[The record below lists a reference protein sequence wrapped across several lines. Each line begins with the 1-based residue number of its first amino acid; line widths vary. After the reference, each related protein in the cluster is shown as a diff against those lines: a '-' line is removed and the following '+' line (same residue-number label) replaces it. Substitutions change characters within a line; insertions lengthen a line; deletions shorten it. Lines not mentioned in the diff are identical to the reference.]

1 MYMYS
6 TASLYML
13 YLLFVHSRNAI
24 YTMMQCIV
32 HTTYM
37 FTIHPIYS
45 IIDDKIDDNFTVST
59 IVTVCVQKT
68 LYLPYICLL
77 TYSKRQTYSHCTY
90 YLCSFRNDHC
100 VCVCVCVHVCFRD
113 DPCVC
118 VCVEDVCVLYTYLFH
133 IYVVYTFIM
142 YGENFHVVNLAAG

>member
-1 MYMYS
+1 MYS

-45 IIDDKIDDNFTVST
+45 IIDDKIDDNSTVSA
-59 IVTVCVQKT
+59 IVTVCVQNT
-68 LYLPYICLL
+68 LYLQYICLL

-90 YLCSFRNDHC
+90 YLNSFRDDHGMC
-100 VCVCVCVHVCFRD
+100 VCVCMCVSEATLVCVCVCECGS
-113 DPCVC
+113 
-118 VCVEDVCVLYTYLFH
+118 VCVLYIYLFH
-133 IYVVYTFIM
+133 RYVVYTFKL
-142 YGENFHVVNLAAG
+142 YGENLHVVNLAAG